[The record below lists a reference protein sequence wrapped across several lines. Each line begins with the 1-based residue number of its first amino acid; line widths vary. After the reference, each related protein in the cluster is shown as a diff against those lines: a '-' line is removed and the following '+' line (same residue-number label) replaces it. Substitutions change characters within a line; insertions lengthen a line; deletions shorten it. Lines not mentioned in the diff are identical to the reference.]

1 MPTLYP
7 SPRVN
12 ARRIPGAALV
22 VCALLAGCG
31 GDDPSSGDQ
40 QAPPTAKAKDFP
52 KPNGKSIAELLK
64 GVGGNGPVL
73 APSGLELRTG
83 KHRFGFALFTP
94 SREQIT
100 DASVA
105 VYAAPAGGG
114 PATGPYLARWES
126 LEVTPQFQSRQTAS
140 DPDAAKSIYTAEI
153 PFDKP
158 GQYDLVGIARIGG
171 KLVAA
176 TTPSAGVV
184 VKKESDDPIPA
195 VGTRPPRIHTPTL
208 AEVGGDVASI
218 DTRLPPSSM
227 HDADFADVLGKKP
240 VVLLF
245 ATPQLCQ
252 SRVCG
257 PVVDI
262 AEQVQ
267 AENKDVSFIHM
278 EVYRDNTIKP
288 GCLEGTRPEDQ
299 CLRPQVLAYKLQTEP
314 WAFVV
319 NADGEVA
326 ARLEGAYSKSELE
339 HAVKAATGG

>member
-1 MPTLYP
+1 VAVL
-7 SPRVN
+7 
-12 ARRIPGAALV
+12 L

-31 GDDPSSGDQ
+31 GDDSSSGDQ
-40 QAPPTAKAKDFP
+40 QAPPAAKAKDFP
-52 KPNGKSIAELLK
+52 TPNGDSIAELLK
-64 GVGGNGPVL
+64 GAGGNGPVL

-114 PATGPYLARWES
+114 PASGPYLARWES

-158 GQYDLVGIARIGG
+158 GQYDIVGIARIGG

-208 AEVGGDVASI
+208 TEVGGDVASI

-257 PVVDI
+257 PVVDV
-262 AEQVQ
+262 AEQVK
-267 AENKDVSFIHM
+267 ANADDDVEFIHM
-278 EVYRDNTIKP
+278 EVFRNNRID
-288 GCLEGTRPEDQ
+288 EGI
-299 CLRPQVLAYKLQTEP
+299 RPQMAAFHLQTEP
-314 WAFVV
+314 WLFVF
-319 NADGEVA
+319 DRSGKVA
-326 ARLEGAYSKSELE
+326 ARIEGAFSERELE
-339 HAVKAATGG
+339 QAISKATG

>member
-1 MPTLYP
+1 M
-7 SPRVN
+7 
-12 ARRIPGAALV
+12 AALL

-31 GDDPSSGDQ
+31 GDDSSSGDQ
-40 QAPPTAKAKDFP
+40 QAPPAAEAKDFP
-52 KPNGKSIAELLK
+52 KPNGKNLAELLK
-64 GVGGNGPVL
+64 ETGGNGPVL

-83 KHRFGFALFTP
+83 KHRFGFALFTR

-105 VYAAPAGGG
+105 IYVAPAGGG
-114 PATGPYLARWES
+114 PAQGPYLARWES
-126 LEVTPQFQSRQTAS
+126 LAVRPQFQSRQTAS
-140 DPDAAKSIYTAEI
+140 DPDAANSIYTAEL

-171 KLVAA
+171 KLVPA
-176 TTPSAGVV
+176 TTPSPGVV
-184 VKKESDDPIPA
+184 VKKESPDPIPA
-195 VGTRPPRIHTPTL
+195 LGTSPPRIHTPTV

-257 PVVDI
+257 PVVDV
-262 AEQVQ
+262 AEQV
-267 AENKDVSFIHM
+267 KSSSDDDVEFIHM
-278 EVYRDNTIKP
+278 EIFRNNRIDDGV
-288 GCLEGTRPEDQ
+288 
-299 CLRPQVLAYKLQTEP
+299 RPQMAAFHLQTEP
-314 WAFVV
+314 WLFVF
-319 NADGEVA
+319 DRSGKVA
-326 ARLEGAYSKSELE
+326 ARIEGAFSERELE
-339 HAVKAATGG
+339 QAISKATG